1 MQLALLSGMY
11 RFAGR
16 TALHGNGM
24 TDEAEQESVI
34 FWMMSIGVFQHFL
47 LLMQPFQDV
56 GSDQRGG
63 NVSPS

>member
-34 FWMMSIGVFQHFL
+34 FWMMSIGVFQHFS
-47 LLMQPFQDV
+47 DV
-56 GSDQRGG
+56 QRFCLSTPLNRVKV